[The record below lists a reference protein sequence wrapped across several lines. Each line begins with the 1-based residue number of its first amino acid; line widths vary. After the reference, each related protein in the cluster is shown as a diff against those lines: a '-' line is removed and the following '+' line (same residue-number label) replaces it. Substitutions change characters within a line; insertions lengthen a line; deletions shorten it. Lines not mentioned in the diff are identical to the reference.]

1 MSDRLDSVLDTAAPL
16 LKRVDEVLSA
26 SGAPPDHEVWPTLRR
41 VRLLPWDAVN
51 AVAALRPAALAEAA
65 PELRADAQA
74 CAAAAESLPP
84 PGEWSGTAADAYDD
98 LRKRTAVHLTGTADS
113 LDVRLT
119 ATADLAD
126 ALTSWMSEARAGLAA
141 TLAEILTS
149 TEALALS
156 PQAAPSAPSAHSA
169 PGAVDPA
176 SEPEARAAAD
186 VAARVLQS
194 VADTYDAA
202 AGLMSTTADLT
213 NVRWS

>member
-1 MSDRLDSVLDTAAPL
+1 VSDRLDSVLDTAAPL

-84 PGEWSGTAADAYDD
+84 PGGWSGTAADAYDD

-149 TEALALS
+149 TEALTLS
-156 PQAAPSAPSAHSA
+156 PHAAPSAHSA

-202 AGLMSTTADLT
+202 ADLMSTTADLA